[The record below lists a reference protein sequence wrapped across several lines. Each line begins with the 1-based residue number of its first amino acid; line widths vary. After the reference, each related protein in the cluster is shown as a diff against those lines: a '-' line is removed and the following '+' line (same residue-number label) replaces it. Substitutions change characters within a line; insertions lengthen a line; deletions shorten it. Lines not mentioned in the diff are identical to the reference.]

1 MLLQGVLVGARV
13 SVRGSVRVLASCFF
27 KARVVHVVWC
37 RGGMV

>member
-1 MLLQGVLVGARV
+1 MLLQGVLLGARLR
-13 SVRGSVRVLASCFF
+13 VRVSVRVLASSFF